1 MSISPVT
8 MSPMILSFVA
18 AKKPDE
24 EDSEYEKIKTML
36 KMLGIEP
43 TGDKEVDKLLLLQA
57 VNAKVDEAANSG
69 STASY
74 NPFIDLMEFLEITT
88 TGNVD
93 KDYNNVID
101 ELDYRIYMANDDE
114 EKEYYQSLRDQAD
127 SLYTENNY
135 DTQRQD
141 MFMGASQ
148 ISDYYKF
155 MITG

>member
-8 MSPMILSFVA
+8 MSPMILSFVST
-18 AKKPDE
+18 KKTEE

-43 TGDKEVDKLLLLQA
+43 TGDKEVDKLVLQQA
-57 VNAKVDEAANSG
+57 INDKVSEAANAG
-69 STASY
+69 SSSAY
-74 NPFIDLMEFLEITT
+74 NPFTDLLEFLEITS

-93 KDYNNVID
+93 KDYDNVID
-101 ELDYRIYMANDDE
+101 ELDYRIYMADDDE
-114 EKEYYQSLRDQAD
+114 EKAYYQSLRDEAD

-135 DTQRQD
+135 DNQRQD

-148 ISDYYKF
+148 IADYYKF